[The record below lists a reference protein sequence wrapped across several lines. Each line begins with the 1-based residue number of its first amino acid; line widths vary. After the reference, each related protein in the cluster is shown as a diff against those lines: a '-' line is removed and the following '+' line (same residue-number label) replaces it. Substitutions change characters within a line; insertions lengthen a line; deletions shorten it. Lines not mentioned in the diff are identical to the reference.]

1 MNRKAA
7 IPTVVLIS
15 DTPFY
20 PLFFKKHLGEL
31 YHFYLV
37 SASTFR
43 MEQVNNFSFAL
54 VVIDDSDLGENVFS
68 LCREFRKRA
77 EFSSIPILVITRQ
90 LKKAYLDRLILAGAN
105 DFIREP
111 LDEEDL
117 KERFTDVE
125 KYRSLQGKLDGVSS
139 HFFHFPGED
148 PDLHT
153 HYLVNKVALNPIIT
167 TIKEGG
173 LLCVG
178 MLSIDQSHRL
188 GPGSSDEIG
197 KFLKSQLRSNDILFS
212 LGLGSYMFFLDQ
224 TSSKSGFLIAE
235 TLRDAIYFNK
245 FEVAGEMRSFTVSV
259 GVAGQKRPPYE
270 SIKAMMMDAKTA
282 LMRAKAVGNQTIM
295 HTE

>member
-1 MNRKAA
+1 
-7 IPTVVLIS
+7 
-15 DTPFY
+15 
-20 PLFFKKHLGEL
+20 
-31 YHFYLV
+31 
-37 SASTFR
+37 
-43 MEQVNNFSFAL
+43 
-54 VVIDDSDLGENVFS
+54 
-68 LCREFRKRA
+68 
-77 EFSSIPILVITRQ
+77 
-90 LKKAYLDRLILAGAN
+90 
-105 DFIREP
+105 
-111 LDEEDL
+111 
-117 KERFTDVE
+117 
-125 KYRSLQGKLDGVSS
+125 
-139 HFFHFPGED
+139 
-148 PDLHT
+148 
-153 HYLVNKVALNPIIT
+153 
-167 TIKEGG
+167 
-173 LLCVG
+173 